1 MRAVGIVVEPF
12 GLVNVLRVEGI
23 RELNR
28 HGSLKITGMI
38 RQEKEKEYRRMA
50 MDEVWV
56 KVDAVGEGGEREKFF
71 CGLLTSIFFHK
82 ENQLSV
88 VTLEIK
94 TGSWLLDLDLHT
106 RSFQQSGISYQK
118 IINTCMEAAGG
129 YAIVSEKENRKTD
142 RWFMQ
147 YQETDWQF
155 LSRLASHMGVP
166 LMAESRQS
174 GKKLYLG
181 YSQQEKR
188 VMDSREDYRIEQDFG
203 EMERKEA
210 LNQRDVQPGDAVSYV
225 VSSREIYSLG
235 SRVIF
240 EDKELLISEIRTW
253 LKGQE
258 LYHEYRLCYP
268 SRGILPPY
276 RNPALS
282 GASLSAWVTAVEK
295 TMVQVELLE
304 DENKAD
310 CGARWLD
317 YATVYSTPDGTG
329 WYCMPEVGDEV
340 RLVFPDRD
348 EEHAYVAG
356 SVHLGAAGGRDR
368 PQEKYWRNKQNKEI
382 LFTPDAIILRNN
394 QGLSLELSDEEGIKL
409 VSDKDILLQAEGQ
422 IQMKSQGEGIHM
434 AADSKIL
441 LQQGTAR
448 IEMSDAI
455 NIGGGKIYMN

>member
-1 MRAVGIVVEPF
+1 M
-12 GLVNVLRVEGI
+12 
-23 RELNR
+23 
-28 HGSLKITGMI
+28 
-38 RQEKEKEYRRMA
+38 
-50 MDEVWV
+50 
-56 KVDAVGEGGEREKFF
+56 
-71 CGLLTSIFFHK
+71 
-82 ENQLSV
+82 
-88 VTLEIK
+88 
-94 TGSWLLDLDLHT
+94 
-106 RSFQQSGISYQK
+106 
-118 IINTCMEAAGG
+118 
-129 YAIVSEKENRKTD
+129 
-142 RWFMQ
+142 
-147 YQETDWQF
+147 
-155 LSRLASHMGVP
+155 
-166 LMAESRQS
+166 
-174 GKKLYLG
+174 
-181 YSQQEKR
+181 
-188 VMDSREDYRIEQDFG
+188 
-203 EMERKEA
+203 
-210 LNQRDVQPGDAVSYV
+210 
-225 VSSREIYSLG
+225 
-235 SRVIF
+235 
-240 EDKELLISEIRTW
+240 
-253 LKGQE
+253 
-258 LYHEYRLCYP
+258 
-268 SRGILPPY
+268 
-276 RNPALS
+276 
-282 GASLSAWVTAVEK
+282 SAWVTAVEK